1 MYINSNTKTVKTLLN
16 RDISV
21 FCIECKDQNNQMFKS
36 IKVQYTD

>member
-21 FCIECKDQNNQMFKS
+21 FCTECKDQNNQIFKS